1 MRTLRTWLI
10 CAAALLPTAG
20 FANEPTQAA
29 GRAKLM
35 TQTGHANSLGLLS
48 SMSPNGNLVATADSS
63 VIKIWNAD
71 LGRLVCELKPQQ
83 AQATAKPTSRRSKAS
98 DEEHDGQAG
107 SAFSF
112 AWSGDSQS
120 LYVPYGDRL
129 VRQDLIRCA
138 EAETLQVRLPDPRQG
153 ARQPEDPQRDPIDIS
168 EVSTLQNG
176 KILIRTRSGLYL
188 AEIQANRVRAEVLS
202 HIEQKKQKLD
212 PSKLDFKDII
222 SGKGMEGLMDM
233 LMDSLQELKIGAHSA
248 DGSVVALTARTITLG
263 PMMLPMSRAETLLSI
278 NGSLVPLSSF
288 QGAAPSYKGVS
299 LAAVSAQG
307 KWLAVRAGAQQGAEI
322 SLFDLQQRRL
332 VKRFT
337 VNYQGG
343 AKPADSPLST
353 IIQPLYEQDTAVA
366 GMAFSPDEQ
375 QLLLLRNRRD
385 AGETEPDDSMLE
397 IRRVVEVDKL
407 ARTISLRGPILPP
420 GFGMTRMSSV
430 NGSSVTPSA
439 DQQSFFFVAGPTLVA
454 ARWKTG
460 VPVLNSWRAAE
471 GPVNQVAFE
480 DDAHLIS
487 THSQHPEND
496 PDRPVKKQMSLQDMA
511 ETAVSPFTMT
521 QQTLRWSLADG
532 AVARVR
538 SGQTVMM
545 SEAIGPNLGRVGG
558 NRVLTTRFQ
567 AVTLEKAIHEVRMEQ
582 VGADQPVW
590 TRQFSAPEGR
600 TADPRGLAIS
610 PDQKLAVVLLH
621 FRKDGP
627 GRQSSQAAESAPGTQ
642 PAPQD
647 RAVLLG
653 SILGGIGGRLKQ
665 AVPFSKNPIEWQ
677 LQLLDAESG
686 VTLGSLDIE
695 KFKSSQ
701 DHAPVFLNG
710 QRLLVNQALIDW
722 KPEGAGLQLTLRTT
736 KAIDG
741 KLVGV
746 TPESHRPIVA
756 GKSADA
762 ALQALMLPPEFAQAT
777 QASASKDDRWVA
789 VHSGGQ
795 AVVLDGQNRLRTA
808 FQAPLE
814 GEVATSLAVSP
825 NGRHL
830 AVGTTRGEIRL
841 FELAGRKAQ
850 IGTLL
855 GLAGGNWVVI
865 DPDNRIDSS
874 NLGANP
880 ALHWVMDDD
889 PLRPVPFD
897 TVMRAFHTPDLL
909 PQIFEGGA
917 DLGSM
922 TRLAD
927 RNRVTPQV
935 SIDQVEA
942 MPGKPGLVR
951 VKVSVTPQSA
961 ADGKSSG
968 AQDLRLFRNGR
979 LVAYAPEKDG
989 ALEIDAKSGRFTRT
1003 FENIRLPAGGSTVS
1017 FQAYAFNADRIRSKV
1032 AALDFKP
1039 TKPVTLPRG
1048 KAYVL
1053 AIGVNAYDGQAFNTL
1068 AYAVNDARLISMQV
1082 AASLRRAGEFGEVV
1096 TVTLESEAAGGSS
1109 ATKSR
1114 IQAALG
1120 LLAGQPDKAKVL
1132 AGVPGADKL
1141 AAATP
1146 ADLVLVTF
1154 AGHGYVS
1161 DLTGDLHIVPSDVGA
1176 AAGVSG
1182 LGRFDAR
1189 SISTSEIDRWLRDI
1203 DAGQMALV
1211 LDACH
1216 SAAAVS
1222 AGYKAGPMGSRGLD
1236 QLAYDKGIRILA
1248 ATQAED
1254 TALEHRKVSSGL
1266 LTYALVKEG
1275 LVANRADVRPNDGRV
1290 DLLEWLRYPT
1300 VRVPELQAELASGSL
1315 KVMVEGEGARGVAKP
1330 AAKPRLQTPKLYDYV
1345 PAGNGLALIQ
1355 AGR

>member
-1 MRTLRTWLI
+1 MR
-10 CAAALLPTAG
+10 
-20 FANEPTQAA
+20 
-29 GRAKLM
+29 
-35 TQTGHANSLGLLS
+35 
-48 SMSPNGNLVATADSS
+48 
-63 VIKIWNAD
+63 
-71 LGRLVCELKPQQ
+71 
-83 AQATAKPTSRRSKAS
+83 
-98 DEEHDGQAG
+98 
-107 SAFSF
+107 
-112 AWSGDSQS
+112 
-120 LYVPYGDRL
+120 VPS
-129 VRQDLIRCA
+129 
-138 EAETLQVRLPDPRQG
+138 
-153 ARQPEDPQRDPIDIS
+153 DIS
-168 EVSTLQNG
+168 EVSTVQNG

-188 AEIQANRVRAEVLS
+188 GEVLGNRVRAEVLS
-202 HIEQKKQKLD
+202 HIEQKMQKLD
-212 PSKLDFKDII
+212 PSKLDLKDIM
-222 SGKGMEGLMDM
+222 SGRGLNVLMDM
-233 LMDSLQELKIGAHSA
+233 LMDGLQELKIGAHSA
-248 DGSVVALTARTITLG
+248 DARVVVLTARTMTLG
-263 PMMLPMSRAETLLSI
+263 PMMLPMGRSETMVSI

-307 KWLAVRAGAQQGAEI
+307 KWLAVRSHVQQGAEI

-332 VKRFT
+332 VKKFSVT
-337 VNYQGG
+337 YKGG
-343 AKPADSPLST
+343 AKPADSPISA
-353 IIQPLYEQDTAVA
+353 IVQPVYEQDTAVA
-366 GMAFSPDEQ
+366 GMTFSPDEQ
-375 QLLLLRNRRD
+375 QLMLLRNRRD
-385 AGETEPDDSMLE
+385 AGETDPDDSMLE
-397 IRRVVEVDKL
+397 IRRVAEVDKL
-407 ARTISLRGPILPP
+407 ARTISLRGSILPP

-454 ARWKTG
+454 ARWKSG
-460 VPVLNSWRAAE
+460 VPALSSWRAAE
-471 GPVNQVAFE
+471 GTVNQVAFE
-480 DDAHLIS
+480 DDAHLVS

-496 PDRPVKKQMSLQDMA
+496 PDKPVKKQMSIQEMA
-511 ETAVSPFTMT
+511 ETALSPFTWS

-532 AVARVR
+532 AVTRIR
-538 SGQTVMM
+538 SGQTVIM
-545 SEAIGPNLGRVGG
+545 SRADGPNLGGVGG

-567 AVTLEKAIHEVRMEQ
+567 AVSLEKAIHEVRMEQ
-582 VGADQPVW
+582 VGSEQPLW
-590 TRQFSAPEGR
+590 TRQFAAPEGS
-600 TADPRGLAIS
+600 TANPSGMVIS
-610 PDQKLAVVLLH
+610 PDQKLAIVLLH
-621 FRKDGP
+621 FQKDGP
-627 GRQSSQAAESAPGTQ
+627 GSPSAHTEEPSPVDQ
-642 PAPQD
+642 PPQQG
-647 RAVLLG
+647 RTSLLG
-653 SILGGIGGRLKQ
+653 AILGNLGGRSKQ
-665 AVPFSKNPIEWQ
+665 VAPTPKKPIEWQ
-677 LQLLDAESG
+677 LQLLNAEDG
-686 VTLGSLDIE
+686 TTLGTLGLE
-695 KFKSSQ
+695 EVNSSQ
-701 DHAPVFLNG
+701 KHAPIFLNG
-710 QRLLVNQALIDW
+710 QRVLVNQALVEW
-722 KPEGAGLQLTLRTT
+722 KVDGAGGVQLTLRSA
-736 KAIDG
+736 KAFDG
-741 KLVGV
+741 ELVGV
-746 TPESHRPIVA
+746 TPESRRPIVA

-762 ALQALMLPPEFAQAT
+762 ALQALMLPPEFSQAK
-777 QASASKDDRWVA
+777 QASASRDDRWVA
-789 VHSGGQ
+789 VYSGGQ
-795 AVVLDGQNRLRTA
+795 AVVLDSQNRLQAA

-814 GEVATSLAVSP
+814 GEVASSLAVSP
-825 NGRHL
+825 SGRHL

-841 FELAGRKAQ
+841 FELAERKAQ

-855 GLAGGNWVVI
+855 GLAGGHWVVI

-897 TVMRAFHTPDLL
+897 TVMRAFHTPGLL

-917 DLGSM
+917 DLGST

-935 SIDQVEA
+935 SFDQVDP

-961 ADGKSSG
+961 TDGKSSG

-989 ALEIDAKSGRFTRT
+989 ALEIDARSGRFTRT
-1003 FENIRLPAGGSTVS
+1003 FENIRLPAGGATVS
-1017 FQAYAFNADRIRSKV
+1017 FQAYAFNSDGLRSKV

-1039 TKPVTLPRG
+1039 TKPVTLLRG

-1068 AYAVNDARLISMQV
+1068 AYAVNDARLISTQV
-1082 AASLRRAGEFGEVV
+1082 AASLKRAGEFGEVV
-1096 TVTLESEAAGGSS
+1096 TVTLESEGAGRSS
-1109 ATKSR
+1109 ATKAR

-1315 KVMVEGEGARGVAKP
+1315 KVLVEGEGARGVAKP